1 MLLEHV
7 QYKYNLVQMKHS
19 IFTVTK
25 ISHVARFEIAA
36 IGRVGAVSGC
46 QYDILAVHC
55 CCGTVFCQPRHMGR
69 E

>member
-1 MLLEHV
+1 MIFF
-7 QYKYNLVQMKHS
+7 MKHS

-55 CCGTVFCQPRHMGR
+55 CCGTVFCQPRHMG
-69 E
+69 